1 MSWRCRI
8 SNLVSIYSQS
18 SLLDDSSPP
27 PGGQATPRQAFRDG
41 YQNWYTTLAAGRILQ
56 NAHIDCVSIG
66 HYNEWTN
73 YASNHCYYDSI
84 MTISY
89 YSFRN

>member
-1 MSWRCRI
+1 M

-18 SLLDDSSPP
+18 SLLDDSSP

-56 NAHIDCVSIG
+56 NAV
-66 HYNEWTN
+66 
-73 YASNHCYYDSI
+73 
-84 MTISY
+84 
-89 YSFRN
+89 